1 MANVL
6 LVFCV
11 LFSIFCCL
19 LAEKCAVNEQ
29 WTSCPTHCGEF
40 CPTNEAS
47 IKEEGLCAT
56 TEECSKVACQCLFNY
71 RRLSNGTCVPTTQ
84 CPPVNCTSPNE
95 YFDPCPPFCPTD
107 DCSNATQNGRCGI
120 PFIQLEIVLPCTPRC
135 RCVKDFWRKDG
146 VCVPYDQCFKTQEY
160 NEATTSKKCCNG
172 PNESYTAEKK
182 SCPPD
187 ICVSLVSRYDCTK
200 FPPPAPG
207 CACDS
212 GYLRPEEGED
222 CVPICQCP
230 QMKHSVQCQSD
241 DHEVENNQLRFDAV
255 MWGFLIFC
263 CAFSLCAANEAGS
276 LRCNRPNE
284 RVACVHPCPP
294 EKSCRNR
301 DIRFSC
307 IIEGKCKDK
316 CVCKEGYFRNV
327 LGDCI
332 KGEECDMCPGR
343 NEYFSCGPE
352 CDNVCS
358 ELHMQNRTNC
368 PIVNIVCNRKCYCDD
383 GFARDADKNCVP
395 VEDCPKESS
404 RIKREIPTEPK
415 CGQNEEYQSCKKT
428 CPPETCISLVARFKC
443 NSKEPCRPRCACK
456 PGFLRKKT
464 GEPCVPMRQCPELA
478 NSPDFN

>member
-47 IKEEGLCAT
+47 IKEEGICAT

-84 CPPVNCTSPNE
+84 CPPVNCTGPNE

-160 NEATTSKKCCNG
+160 NEATTSKSRRY
-172 PNESYTAEKK
+172 PESQAHPGAGGGNLVQSYRLTSETQISGGQLFFSAVY
-182 SCPPD
+182 D
-187 ICVSLVSRYDCTK
+187 SLES
-200 FPPPAPG
+200 
-207 CACDS
+207 S
-212 GYLRPEEGED
+212 
-222 CVPICQCP
+222 Q
-230 QMKHSVQCQSD
+230 HS
-241 DHEVENNQLRFDAV
+241 NQLRFDAV

-263 CAFSLCAANEAGS
+263 CAFFLCAANEAGS
-276 LRCNRPNE
+276 LSCNRPNE
-284 RVACVHPCPP
+284 IVACVHPCPP

-301 DIRFSC
+301 DIKFNC

-395 VEDCPKESS
+395 VEDCPKES
-404 RIKREIPTEPK
+404 RKIKREIPTDPK

-443 NSKEPCRPRCACK
+443 DSKEPCRPRCACK